1 MRQIDAEV
9 LVIKRPV
16 FIRYTPGHIL
26 ARLSWDVLD
35 AVLQKEN
42 QQLKDELGGLRTQNA
57 SQEENL
63 ATLKQQ
69 VDVLKYSSATM
80 NEEEKKQFERRLT
93 VYVKEIDKCIAMLS
107 A

>member
-1 MRQIDAEV
+1 MKQGEDQ
-9 LVIKRPV
+9 IKR
-16 FIRYTPGHIL
+16 IQEKIQQLLRQH
-26 ARLSWDVLD
+26 